1 MSKDLRFDGKV
12 VVVTGAGNGLGRSH
26 ALEFGKRGAKVVV
39 NDLGGAFNGEGKGSA
54 AADKVVDEI
63 KAAGGQAVA
72 NYDSVEDG
80 DKIVKT
86 AVDAFGRI
94 DVLVNNAGILRDV
107 SFQKMTEA
115 DWDLVYRVHVKG
127 AFKCSYAAWPI
138 MREQKYGRIIM
149 TSSAAGIYGNF
160 GQANYSM
167 AKLGLYGFGSTL
179 AIEGKKNN
187 VVVNTIAPIAG
198 SRMTE
203 TVLPPNLLEA
213 LKVEYVT
220 SLVVKLCHE
229 SHEDGG
235 GLYEVGGGFYS
246 KLRWERTKGKMFRL
260 GRAVTAEDVND
271 SWGDV
276 TNFAETTHP
285 QNINASMEPIMDN
298 VNAGPSKGGNQYVDV
313 DAALG
318 YQFPDMQSK
327 YDERDLSIYA
337 LGIGAAEDPQGADLR
352 LVYEMHG
359 EGMVAAPTYGVIP
372 ALNCILTMGK
382 EGKQAPG
389 LKYGLDRVLH
399 GEQYTEIVRPLPL
412 KQKLTHKARISQIW
426 DKGSEGGKKGGAVI
440 VTAIDTYDEDGN
452 LLIKNE
458 VSTFAK
464 GCGGW
469 GGDRGPD
476 EKNLNAAPDRAPD
489 KSVEQKIHANQALL
503 YRLSGDWNPLHAD
516 PGFAKAFGFA
526 QPILHGLCTFG
537 YAARHVLSAF
547 APNGDYRF
555 FKSIKVRFADPV
567 LPGETIVTEMWKDG
581 KNKILFRVKSK
592 DRDKVVISN
601 AAIELYEEIP
611 KAKEKP
617 KAAAAAAS
625 GGGAAAG
632 PVVPNSADVFEGIKA
647 FVAKNGADA
656 VAQAKTI
663 FAFKLSNPA
672 SEWTLDLKNGSG
684 LVAQGSPVPAECTFE
699 ISDAD
704 FMDMV
709 SGKSDPMKLFTTG
722 KLKISGNVMAS
733 QKLGPVL
740 KKVDPNDVMAAAQKR
755 GGGAGAGGGGA
766 AAAPAAA
773 VDLTPTSADVFEGIK
788 AFVAKNGAD
797 AVAQAKTVF
806 AFKLSSPASE
816 WTLDLKNG
824 SGMVAQGSPVPA
836 ECTFEISDADFM
848 DMVSG
853 KSDPMKLFTTGKLK
867 IGGNVMASQKLG
879 PVLKKVDPN
888 DVMAAIKKRT
898 GGAAA
903 AAPAAAAAAAPA
915 ADATPTSAD
924 VFAGIK
930 AFLGKS
936 GADAVAAA
944 KTVFQFKLKSP
955 DAVWTLDLKNGSGA
969 VAQGESVPAECT
981 FEISDADFMD
991 MVAGKADAMKLFTT
1005 GKLKITGNVM
1015 ASQKLAPVLKKVDP
1029 NDVLAAIK
1037 ARTGGGGAPAAAP
1050 AAAASAPAA
1059 SSGPAKATAIVEK
1072 IGKRIAENAGLA
1084 KEVGAIVELR
1094 VKDPDGVWTI
1104 DLKNGGGSV
1113 KSGKADKADITLTI
1127 SDSDLAALATS
1138 NGQLQSFYQH
1148 GKIRVDG
1155 DAHLAPRL
1163 AFLGKLG

>member
-1 MSKDLRFDGKV
+1 
-12 VVVTGAGNGLGRSH
+12 
-26 ALEFGKRGAKVVV
+26 
-39 NDLGGAFNGEGKGSA
+39 
-54 AADKVVDEI
+54 
-63 KAAGGQAVA
+63 
-72 NYDSVEDG
+72 
-80 DKIVKT
+80 
-86 AVDAFGRI
+86 
-94 DVLVNNAGILRDV
+94 
-107 SFQKMTEA
+107 
-115 DWDLVYRVHVKG
+115 
-127 AFKCSYAAWPI
+127 
-138 MREQKYGRIIM
+138 
-149 TSSAAGIYGNF
+149 
-160 GQANYSM
+160 
-167 AKLGLYGFGSTL
+167 
-179 AIEGKKNN
+179 
-187 VVVNTIAPIAG
+187 
-198 SRMTE
+198 
-203 TVLPPNLLEA
+203 
-213 LKVEYVT
+213 
-220 SLVVKLCHE
+220 
-229 SHEDGG
+229 
-235 GLYEVGGGFYS
+235 VGGGFYS

-260 GRAVTAEDVND
+260 GRAVSAEDVND
-271 SWGDV
+271 AWGDV
-276 TNFAETTHP
+276 TSFAETTHP
-285 QNINASMEPIMDN
+285 QSINASMEPIMDN

-318 YQFPDMQSK
+318 YQFPDMTSK

-337 LGIGAAEDPQGADLR
+337 LGIGAAEDPTSSDLR

-359 EGMVAAPTYGVIP
+359 DGMVAAPTYGVIP
-372 ALNCILTMGK
+372 ALNCVLQLGK

-426 DKGSEGGKKGGAVI
+426 DKGSDGGKKGGAVI

-489 KSVEQKIHANQALL
+489 KTVEQKIHANQALL

-516 PGFAKAFGFA
+516 PGFAKAFGFQ

-537 YAARHVLSAF
+537 YAARHVLSSF

-567 LPGETIVTEMWKDG
+567 LPGETIITEMWKDG
-581 KNKILFRVKSK
+581 DNKILFRVKSK

-601 AAIELYEEIP
+601 AAIELYREIP
-611 KAKEKP
+611 KPKEKP
-617 KAAAAAAS
+617 KAAAAAS
-625 GGGAAAG
+625 GGG

-663 FAFKLSNPA
+663 FAFKLSNPT
-672 SEWTLDLKNGSG
+672 SEWTLDLKNGTGS
-684 LVAQGSPVPAECTFE
+684 VAQGSPVPAECTFE

-755 GGGAGAGGGGA
+755 GGGATTA
-766 AAAPAAA
+766 AAAPAA
-773 VDLTPTSADVFEGIK
+773 DLTPTSADVFEGIK
-788 AFVAKNGAD
+788 AFVAKSGAD
-797 AVAQAKTVF
+797 AVGQAKTIF
-806 AFKLSSPASE
+806 AFKLSNPASE

-824 SGMVAQGSPVPA
+824 SGSVAQGSPVPA

-867 IGGNVMASQKLG
+867 ISGNVMASQKLG

-888 DVMAAIKKRT
+888 DVIAAVKKRT
-898 GGAAA
+898 GAGVTAVA
-903 AAPAAAAAAAPA
+903 AAPAAAAPA
-915 ADATPTSAD
+915 ASAEPTSAD
-924 VFAGIK
+924 VFAGIE

-944 KTVFQFKLKSP
+944 KTVFQFKLKNP
-955 DAVWTLDLKNGSGA
+955 DAVWTLDLKNGNGA
-969 VAQGESVPAECT
+969 VASGESVPPECT
-981 FEISDADFMD
+981 FEIADADFMD
-991 MVAGKADAMKLFTT
+991 MVSGKADAMKLFTT

-1029 NDVLAAIK
+1029 NDVMAAAK
-1037 ARTGGGGAPAAAP
+1037 ARGGGGAAAAP
-1050 AAAASAPAA
+1050 AAAATPTAA
-1059 SSGPAKATAIVEK
+1059 AKAPSIIEK
-1072 IGKRIAENAGLA
+1072 IGKRIADNASLA
-1084 KEVGAIVELR
+1084 KEVGAVVELR

-1104 DLKNGGGSV
+1104 DLKNGAGSV
-1113 KSGKADKADITLTI
+1113 KQGKADKADITLTV
-1127 SDSDLAALATS
+1127 SDDNLAALAVS

-1148 GKIRVDG
+1148 GKVRIDG
-1155 DAHLAPRL
+1155 DAHLASRL
-1163 AFLGKLG
+1163 AFLAKLG